1 MPKNKGSDIYIWSNI
16 KPYFIENM
24 NTTKTSVERKGN
36 LNPMWGKKHTP
47 ETKEKI
53 SNSQKARY
61 NAIRKAIKEQSII
74 DFGDDSPESRKR
86 VLTHLLDKNNLHFD
100 NPQQLADFLF
110 IMVGKDRLSEIIRS
124 EVDKLVAESYKVGN
138 EKKGQI

>member
-1 MPKNKGSDIYIWSNI
+1 
-16 KPYFIENM
+16 M

-53 SNSQKARY
+53 SDSQKARY
-61 NAIRKAIKEQSII
+61 NAIRKAIEEQSII
-74 DFGDDSPESRKR
+74 DYGRDDLESRKR
-86 VLTHLLDKNNLHFD
+86 VLTHLLDKNDLHFD